1 MRTEAVDDRM
11 FARAADR
18 SLDGN
23 QAIDVTVTGA
33 QVTSLHVAK
42 CLMCPLPQFTAA
54 GKLEVRGLEA
64 RTRLRSLSDGR

>member
-1 MRTEAVDDRM
+1 M

-18 SLDGN
+18 SLDCN

-42 CLMCPLPQFTAA
+42 CLMCPLPQLAVA
-54 GKLEVRGLEA
+54 GELEVRGLEA
-64 RTRLRSLSDGR
+64 RTRLRSLGADR